1 MNKDDKTPEVSKSR
15 RSGKRKKSRSD
26 SHHKAADEAEHTDTE
41 QTLERTLDRSSP
53 TRPGTRKVKR
63 AEDRPQQ
70 EVKPVIQA
78 NATVHRP
85 GAPVPEAAVTSTT
98 KPPVGSRPT
107 KAAAHEESRSKT
119 GTIVTQGGVRAAPS
133 TPAPNQDVT
142 VEIQHAAA
150 AAAAAQQSEKGDLWT
165 LAALFL
171 SVTFAVVIVFFVVQS
186 NLSIE
191 LCTTAPCDSFAKL
204 LDASVNGSM
213 NPCDSFGRYVCDGWR
228 SKHSVSLRESVFRTA
243 IEATVAAVEG
253 VAIPDTHQN
262 AGEQTAA
269 FFRSCYESLVKADA
283 GSAADEVAL
292 VKAYLAEAG
301 VVWPWIPSRPDVLE
315 TSLFLAFELGWPAIL
330 DIKVRGSSVNS
341 SAVILEP
348 SAWFTRLIPLIDSRT
363 TSEVQRKGY
372 FDALVQHYGGVGN
385 VTYSDIQDAELVMK
399 KPLRDALALRNWTT
413 LETNHMYPDVSAWAT
428 ALARHNVTGALR
440 FLSSSAAF
448 VSTFGELWQ
457 EYGDDRMHLY
467 VSWCA
472 VQYASIFTSRDTLLA
487 TAAGGSRLPS
497 WTSSLSLCFTFTYG
511 VVGDAIFAP
520 YSARVLK
527 SGVRSDV
534 AKLMFSVR
542 KAFTV
547 RFKDD
552 PAFSAD
558 TTLLNE
564 WASIEGVFEA
574 FDYRIKHDLHSP
586 FLGYPDMT
594 SSFVRNWRSVSRLG
608 FQTEASVYVL
618 RTIDAILNR
627 ELYTVKKNSQD
638 FVLLPFALTS
648 PMYDVETSVAIKYG
662 TLGALL
668 ARASAEIALDYYGRQ
683 AATKHRLDES
693 RECFDKDVRTMSIA
707 PRVNVMLEAVAIEAL
722 LDAFQENYDKKH
734 QDHED
739 VAGYS
744 ALETFF
750 LSWCLMKCA
759 APPNERNADVDPCS
773 APLRHVRRF
782 SETFRCKP
790 ETSLN
795 PVHKCRVF

>member
-1 MNKDDKTPEVSKSR
+1 MHKDDKTSEVSKSR
-15 RSGKRKKSRSD
+15 RGGKRKKSRSD
-26 SHHKAADEAEHTDTE
+26 SHHKAADEAEHTDSE
-41 QTLERTLDRSSP
+41 QTQDRTLDRSSP
-53 TRPGTRKVKR
+53 TRHGTRKVKR
-63 AEDRPQQ
+63 AQDRPQQ

-78 NATVHRP
+78 NAAVHRP
-85 GAPVPEAAVTSTT
+85 GAPVPKGAVTSTT
-98 KPPVGSRPT
+98 RPAVGSRPT
-107 KAAAHEESRSKT
+107 KDAAPEESRSKT
-119 GTIVTQGGVRAAPS
+119 GTIVAQGGVRAAPS
-133 TPAPNQDVT
+133 TPAPKQDVT
-142 VEIQHAAA
+142 VEIQHA

-269 FFRSCYESLVKADA
+269 FFRSCYESLVKADG

-292 VKAYLAEAG
+292 VRSYLAEAG

-315 TSLFLAFELGWPAIL
+315 TSLFLDFELGWPAIL
-330 DIKVRGSSVNS
+330 NFKVRGSSGNS
-341 SAVILEP
+341 STVILEP
-348 SAWFTRLIPLIDSRT
+348 SAWFTRVIPLIDSRT
-363 TSEVQRKGY
+363 TNDVERKGY
-372 FDALVQHYGGVGN
+372 FDALVQHYGGGGN
-385 VTYSDIQDAELVMK
+385 VTYSHILDAELLMK
-399 KPLRDALALRNWTT
+399 KRLMDALALRNWAT
-413 LETNHMYPDVSAWAT
+413 LKTNHMYPGVSAWVT

-440 FLSSSAAF
+440 FVSTNAAF
-448 VSTFGELWQ
+448 VSVFGELW
-457 EYGDDRMHLY
+457 EVYGDDMMHLY

-472 VQYASIFTSRDTLLA
+472 VQYASIFTSRDALLA
-487 TAAGGSRLPS
+487 TAAGGSRLAS
-497 WTSSLSLCFTFTYG
+497 WTSSPYICLIFTYG

-564 WASIEGVFEA
+564 WVSIEGVFEA

-594 SSFVRNWRSVSRLG
+594 SSFVRNWRNVSRFG

-683 AATKHRLDES
+683 TATKHRLDES

-707 PRVNVMLEAVAIEAL
+707 PRVDVMLEAVAIEAL
-722 LDAFQENYDKKH
+722 LDAFQENSDKKH